1 MRDLSLHLLDLAQNS
16 ITAGATVVTI
26 RIEIGADGMLTF
38 TLMDDGKGMP
48 PELLARVTSPFAT
61 TRTTR
66 KVGLGI
72 PMMME
77 NAQRAGGDLTLRSEV
92 GRGTV
97 LRATMDT
104 GNIDCLP
111 LGDLSGTVLSLI
123 LLNPDGPDFRF
134 EGKTVKGECSIDTRE
149 IRAALGDV
157 PLNEPAVAAWLKE
170 TLTEEIDPIFGGVYH
185 EITG

>member
-16 ITAGATVVTI
+16 ITAGASLVSI
-26 RIEIGADGMLTF
+26 RI
-38 TLMDDGKGMP
+38 TLEENGWLEMVLKDDGRGMS

-77 NAQRAGGDLTLRSEV
+77 NAEKAGGTLRLESEV
-92 GRGTV
+92 GKGTV
-97 LRATMDT
+97 MTVTMDT

-111 LGDLSGTVLSLI
+111 LGDLEGTLLSLI
-123 LLNPDGPDFRF
+123 LTNPLHPDFLF
-134 EGKTVKGECSIDTRE
+134 EGRTPKGECSFDTRE
-149 IRAALGDV
+149 VRAALGGDI
-157 PLNEPAVAAWLKE
+157 PLNEPEVAAWLRDAIH
-170 TLTEEIDPIFGGVYH
+170 EEMSPIFGGV
-185 EITG
+185 